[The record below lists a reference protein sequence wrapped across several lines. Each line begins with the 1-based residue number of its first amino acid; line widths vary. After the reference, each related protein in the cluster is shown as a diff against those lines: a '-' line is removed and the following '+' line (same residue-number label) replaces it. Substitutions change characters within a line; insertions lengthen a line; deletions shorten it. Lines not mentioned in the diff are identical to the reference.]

1 MAAQKS
7 LVDFVDRQE
16 WLEDI
21 SRSTQKT
28 IQKATHKK
36 GTTGNSLKKALHGTL
51 LGYPLHP
58 VLNDIP
64 IGAWTSSTVLDVMSI
79 GSNRPGLERG
89 ANAAASIGIAGAL
102 TAALAGW
109 ADWSYTSGHVRR
121 VGMFHALLNTITLLI
136 FGASLMT
143 GRKRRLRRGLRLL
156 GLTTLGVSGYLGN
169 HIAYRKGAVT
179 RYAPPMESPE
189 EMIPALA
196 ER

>member
-1 MAAQKS
+1 MRNKNS
-7 LVDFVDRQE
+7 LVNFVDQQD

-28 IQKATHKK
+28 IHRATHKK
-36 GTTGNSLKKALHGTL
+36 GTTGNSLKRALHGSL

-58 VLNDIP
+58 ILNDIP
-64 IGAWTSSTVLDVMSI
+64 IGAWTASTVLDGMGMVT
-79 GSNRPGLERG
+79 GKHEFERG
-89 ANAAASIGIAGAL
+89 ANAAATVGIAGAL

-121 VGMFHALLNTITLLI
+121 VGMFHALLNTFTMII

-143 GRKRRLRRGLRLL
+143 GRRSGLRRGLRLF
-156 GLTTLGVSGYLGN
+156 GMTTLGVSGYLGN
-169 HIAYRKGAVT
+169 YIAYRKGAVT
-179 RYAPPMESPE
+179 RSAPPLESPE